1 MTLSLNEADAL
12 AKKATRGAGY
22 PWGIAEEAGK
32 AVRWLCRNGVD
43 GCASLGR
50 MLEQLDA
57 CDLGDVIPDVSGEVW
72 SARGGPLCPLAA
84 GTALSD
90 MAPALRHGAVTM
102 DALVE
107 PMLVLP
113 FAATA
118 ALHLEQAVSVESEDW
133 IAMTDGRHLVSSGPV
148 VRNGVVTIRLNGQF
162 EHPRP
167 QRTRAAP
174 NSRAFEILNRFA
186 HRTYAPATEA
196 SRLKGAGAGT
206 SDND

>member
-12 AKKATRGAGY
+12 AKKAVRGAGY
-22 PWGIAEEAGK
+22 PWGMAEEAGK
-32 AVRWLCRNGVD
+32 AVRWLCHNGVD

-50 MLEQLDA
+50 MLEQLDGKDMK
-57 CDLGDVIPDVSGEVW
+57 DLRPDLSGGGW
-72 SARGGPLCPLAA
+72 SASGGPLCPLAA
-84 GTALSD
+84 GTALAD
-90 MAPALRHGAVTM
+90 MAPALGHGAITM
-102 DALVE
+102 NALVE
-107 PMLVLP
+107 PLLILP
-113 FAATA
+113 FAAAA
-118 ALHLEQAVSVESEDW
+118 ALQLEQSVTLQSEDW
-133 IAMTDGRHLVSSGPV
+133 TASTDGHKLVSSGPI
-148 VRNGVVTIRLNGQF
+148 VRNGIAVIRLSTGF
-162 EHPRP
+162 ENPRP